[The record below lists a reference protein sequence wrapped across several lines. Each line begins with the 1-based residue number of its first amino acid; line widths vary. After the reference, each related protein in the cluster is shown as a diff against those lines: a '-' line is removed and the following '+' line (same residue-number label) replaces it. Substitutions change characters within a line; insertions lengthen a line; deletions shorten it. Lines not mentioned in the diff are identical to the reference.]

1 MNNVP
6 LCQNEPP
13 DIFIVIIT
21 HGLTIID
28 HYLTFKHIWAQQGLT
43 VWGHTVT
50 EV

>member
-1 MNNVP
+1 MYKKAFIKFTVVLTDMNNVP

-28 HYLTFKHIWAQQGLT
+28 HY
-43 VWGHTVT
+43 
-50 EV
+50 